1 MRPPEP
7 KGPGRRPF
15 ILWNPN
21 VTNKAAI
28 TEIQHRL
35 WYMDM
40 GSQDSGG
47 REGGRKASV
56 DWFRLVEERKHVHV
70 SQMRHAKDV
79 KTLG

>member
-47 REGGRKASV
+47 RPEGIRGLVPFGGRAEACSC
-56 DWFRLVEERKHVHV
+56 FPNETRQRRKNPR
-70 SQMRHAKDV
+70 MI
-79 KTLG
+79 